1 MTTREELNKDIHDE
15 IEYEEKKEKR
25 KKMAKRLFKILVFI
39 FVITTSFFLY
49 NYFIT
54 TTGLSVNE
62 KRITSDK
69 LPDSF
74 NGAKIIQFS
83 DLHYGSNIFIDD
95 VKSLVKKIN
104 ERNPDIVVFTGD
116 LIEDK
121 YKIKTKEQEKLI
133 KELSKIDAEL
143 GKYAVSGDE
152 DKDNFNTILMQSGFT
167 LLDNSSD
174 LIYKDSN
181 YPILIAGLS
190 SKDKDIKKT
199 FSYYEEEGSNK
210 DIFNIL
216 IMHEAD
222 TIDEITKTY
231 NVDIALSGGNLN
243 GMIYIP
249 KVGGLVT
256 RKNAKKYTK
265 DYYKIKSTNLFISS
279 GVGTDNIGIRLFTR
293 QSINFIRLAKKS

>member
-25 KKMAKRLFKILVFI
+25 KKVAKRIFKILIFI
-39 FVITTSFFLY
+39 FVITTSFLLY

-54 TTGLSVNE
+54 TSGLSVNE
-62 KRITSDK
+62 KRIKSDK
-69 LPDSF
+69 LPDNF
-74 NGAKIIQFS
+74 NGSKIIQFS

-95 VKSLVKKIN
+95 VKLLVKKIN

-121 YKIKTKEQEKLI
+121 YKIKTEEQEKLI

-152 DKDNFNTILMQSGFT
+152 DKDSFNTIFMQAGFT
-167 LLDNSSD
+167 ILDNNYD
-174 LIYKDSN
+174 LVYKDEN
-181 YPILIAGLS
+181 NPILIVGLS
-190 SKDKDIKKT
+190 SKDKDIKKA
-199 FSYYEEEGSNK
+199 FSYYDQEGSNK
-210 DIFNIL
+210 EIFNIL
-216 IMHEAD
+216 IMHEVD
-222 TIDEITKTY
+222 TIDEVMKNY
-231 NVDIALSGGNLN
+231 NVDIALSSGNLN

-249 KVGGLVT
+249 KVGGLIT

-265 DYYKIKSTNLFISS
+265 DYYKIKNTNLFVSS
-279 GVGTDNIGIRLFTR
+279 GVGTDDIGIRLFTR

>member
-25 KKMAKRLFKILVFI
+25 KKVAKRIFKILIFI
-39 FVITTSFFLY
+39 FVITTSFLLY

-54 TTGLSVNE
+54 TSGLSVNE
-62 KRITSDK
+62 KRIKSDK
-69 LPDSF
+69 LPDNF
-74 NGAKIIQFS
+74 NGSKIIQFS

-121 YKIKTKEQEKLI
+121 YKIKTEEQEKLI

-152 DKDNFNTILMQSGFT
+152 DKDSFNTIFMQAGFT
-167 LLDNSSD
+167 ILDNNYD
-174 LIYKDSN
+174 LVYKDEN
-181 YPILIAGLS
+181 NPILIVGLS
-190 SKDKDIKKT
+190 SKDKDIKKA
-199 FSYYEEEGSNK
+199 FSYYDQEGSNK
-210 DIFNIL
+210 EIFNIL
-216 IMHEAD
+216 IMHEVD
-222 TIDEITKTY
+222 TIDEVMKNY
-231 NVDIALSGGNLN
+231 NVDIALSSGNLN

-249 KVGGLVT
+249 KVGGLIT

-265 DYYKIKSTNLFISS
+265 DYYKIKNTNLFISS
-279 GVGTDNIGIRLFTR
+279 GVGTDDIGIRLFTR

>member
-25 KKMAKRLFKILVFI
+25 KKVAKRIFKTLIII
-39 FVITTSFFLY
+39 FVFTLSFLLY

-62 KRITSDK
+62 KRITTDRI
-69 LPDSF
+69 PESF
-74 NGAKIIQFS
+74 NGVKIIQFS

-104 ERNPDIVVFTGD
+104 ERHPDIIVFTGD
-116 LIEDK
+116 LIEEK
-121 YKIKTKEQEKLI
+121 YNIKNEEQEKLI
-133 KELSKIDAEL
+133 KELSKLDAEL

-152 DKDNFNTILMQSGFT
+152 DKENFNTIFLQSGFT
-167 LLDNSSD
+167 LLDDSND

-181 YPILIAGLS
+181 YPILITGIS
-190 SKDKDIKKT
+190 SKNKDIKKA
-199 FSYYEEEGSNK
+199 FSYYEQEGSNK

-216 IMHEAD
+216 LMHEAD
-222 TIDEITKTY
+222 VIDEIIKSY
-231 NVDIALSGGNLN
+231 NVDIAFSGGNLN

-265 DYYKIKSTNLFISS
+265 SYYKIKNTKLFISS